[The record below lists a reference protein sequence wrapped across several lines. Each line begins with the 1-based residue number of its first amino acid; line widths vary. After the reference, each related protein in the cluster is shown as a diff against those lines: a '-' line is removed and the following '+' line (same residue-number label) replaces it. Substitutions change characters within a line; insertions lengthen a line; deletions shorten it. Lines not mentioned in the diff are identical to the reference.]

1 MNFIFL
7 FKKIGN
13 LFSRFFLLSICIT
26 FVGCH
31 SKQKVYT
38 IGIDP
43 SWFPL
48 DLRGRGAHFFAF
60 SHDLL
65 EEIARLEKVQFSQ
78 VIRSWDNLDDGL
90 KKNQYDAILA
100 SIYPHIFEKERY
112 SFSDLYIRTGP
123 VLVVKR
129 EEKLGVDTQK
139 TTAEIGVYSK
149 ENQALLIGLYP
160 EATIRTYPTLPSL
173 WDSLLKGL
181 INAGG
186 MDYFTA
192 KFYVNDLYKEEI
204 EIMTPPLN
212 EAGLR
217 LITLHAEHQELIE
230 VFNRGLKTARKL
242 GTYDKLL
249 KKWGL
254 D

>member
-7 FKKIGN
+7 FKKIEN

-26 FVGCH
+26 FVGCD
-31 SKQKVYT
+31 SKQKSYT

-43 SWFPL
+43 SWFPSNL
-48 DLRGRGAHFFAF
+48 KGREAHFFAF
-60 SHDLL
+60 SRELL

-78 VIRSWDNLDDGL
+78 VNRSWDNLDDGL
-90 KKNQYDAILA
+90 KEKQYDAILS

-112 SFSDLYIRTGP
+112 SFSDLYIGTGP
-123 VLVVKR
+123 VLIVKK
-129 EEKLGVDTQK
+129 EEKLEVNTQA
-139 TTAEIGVYSK
+139 TAEIGVYQK
-149 ENQALLIGLYP
+149 ENQALLIKLYP
-160 EATIRTYPTLPSL
+160 KATIRTYGTLPSL

-181 INAGG
+181 INAGCI
-186 MDYFTA
+186 DYFRA
-192 KFYVNDLYKEEI
+192 KFYVNDLYKEEV

-230 VFNRGLKTARKL
+230 LFNRGLKNARKS
-242 GTYDKLL
+242 GAYEKLL